1 MDPHV
6 PSARPDDP
14 DAKKAPFVSAEDILQ
29 QESLLP
35 QPPVKVW
42 RLPAAASIITY
53 LIAFFICTLLLIFP
67 IGGIYGLLTGDW
79 IFFVRKGDLSLSD
92 SALLVERTVFLFAV
106 LIPAL
111 VWMKYLDK
119 YPISG
124 IGLSLKGRGRDM
136 VWGTLLACLL
146 YLIAYPVI
154 LFWGQAEI
162 AGVEWDIPAL
172 LFWLLIFFIGAFA
185 EEIMCRGY
193 VLRRL
198 MYTRLNRFAALAISS
213 AIFSLLHFLNPH
225 TGFVPFLNLFIAGL
239 MLGAAYL
246 YTHNLWFPTLL
257 HTFWNWI
264 QGSVLGFNVSGTS
277 GRYSLIDLKIREDN
291 LLNGGGFGFEGSLLC
306 TFLMLVVTGGIIWY
320 YERKKRNKTRDGF
333 TI

>member
-1 MDPHV
+1 MDPHL
-6 PSARPDDP
+6 PSARPDHSE
-14 DAKKAPFVSAEDILQ
+14 AEKEPFVSAEDTLQ
-29 QESLLP
+29 EESLLP

-42 RLPAAASIITY
+42 RLPATASIITY
-53 LIAFFICTLLLIFP
+53 LIAFFICSFLLIFP
-67 IGGIYGLLTGDW
+67 IGGIYGLLSGDW
-79 IFFVRKGDLSLSD
+79 VFFVREGALNLSD
-92 SALLVERTVFLFAV
+92 SALLIERMVFLLAV

-119 YPISG
+119 YPVSG
-124 IGLSLKGRGRDM
+124 IGLSPRGRARDI
-136 VWGTLLACLL
+136 VWGALLACLL

-154 LFWGQAEI
+154 LLWGRAEI
-162 AGVEWDIPAL
+162 VGVQWDIPAL
-172 LFWLLIFFIGAFA
+172 AFWLLIFFIGAFA

-277 GRYSLIDLKIREDN
+277 GRYSLIDLKIQEDN
-291 LLNGGGFGFEGSLLC
+291 LLNGGSFGFEGSLLC

-320 YERKKRNKTRDGF
+320 YERKKRNKTSD
-333 TI
+333 

>member
-1 MDPHV
+1 MNDCSPSDP
-6 PSARPDDP
+6 PRQMAAEKDP
-14 DAKKAPFVSAEDILQ
+14 IVSAEDALR
-29 QESLLP
+29 EPVSLAR
-35 QPPVKVW
+35 PPVNKVW
-42 RLPAAASIITY
+42 RLPAAISIFTY
-53 LIAFFICTLLLIFP
+53 LIAFFVCSLVLLFP
-67 IGGIYGLLTGDW
+67 IGGIYGLLTDDW
-79 IFFVRKGDLSLSD
+79 VFFVREGTVHLSD
-92 SALLVERTVFLFAV
+92 NAFLVERVVFLLAV
-106 LIPAL
+106 LLPAL

-124 IGLSLKGRGRDM
+124 MGFSLRGRGRDM

-154 LFWGQAEI
+154 LSWGHAEI

-172 LFWLLIFFIGAFA
+172 VYWLLIFFIGAFA

-198 MYTRLNRFAALAISS
+198 MYTRLNRFVALAISS
-213 AIFSLLHFLNPH
+213 ALFSLLHFLNPH

-246 YTHNLWFPTLL
+246 YTHNLWFPTFL

-264 QGSVLGFNVSGTS
+264 QGSVLGFNVSGTTS
-277 GRYSLIDLKIREDN
+277 RYSLIDLNIREDN

-320 YERKKRNKTRDGF
+320 YEGKRA
-333 TI
+333 